1 MTKGNK
7 IILGIVTLLPFL
19 AMVLYFGTIVL
30 LVRDAMI
37 YSDEDMP
44 FPIVGDVLWLVIT
57 ALAAGLLSFGLMI
70 YYIIHAI
77 QNPQVI
83 TNEKII
89 WVILFVTVSVIAFPI
104 YWYLRIWKRHEIVTM
119 SAT

>member
-19 AMVLYFGTIVL
+19 MMVLYFSTIVL
-30 LVRDAMI
+30 LVRDALV
-37 YSDEDMP
+37 YRDEDMP
-44 FPIVGDVLWLVIT
+44 FPIVGDVLWLVVT
-57 ALAAGLLSFGLMI
+57 ALAAGLLGFGLMV

-77 QNPQVI
+77 HNPQVD
-83 TNEKII
+83 NSEKIV
-89 WVILFVTVSVIAFPI
+89 WVILFVLASVIAFPI
-104 YWYLRIWKRHEIVTM
+104 YWYLRIWKREEIITM